1 MAGYVSGAGSGLL
14 SLDKK
19 PLIYVFNHMT
29 IKFGTDGWR
38 GIIADDFTFDNV
50 RYCAQGVSRYLLEQG
65 LAHRGLVI
73 GYDTRFGSEDFAL
86 AVAEVAA
93 GNGIVTYLCD
103 RPAPTPVLSFNVLH
117 QQAGG
122 GAMITA
128 SHNPAKWNG
137 FKYKPEYAGSAS
149 PEIVDALEKHIAAV
163 LRDKGVKT
171 SSWANALELGI
182 GKSIDPAPPYL
193 AHIARMVD
201 MQGIKAACLNVVVD
215 PMYGAGAGYLPSL
228 LNDGNIGVH
237 EIHGERNPV
246 FPGMGQPEPVAHNLL
261 DLSSAV
267 IEQNADAGLALDA
280 DADRFGLVDE
290 KGNFITPLQ
299 VFALL
304 TLYLLETKGERGA
317 LVKSLTAT
325 SMIFRL
331 GELFN
336 VPVHETPVGFK
347 YVGSVM
353 TQENALI
360 GGEESGGFGFRGH
373 IPERDGVLSALF
385 LLDMMVKTGKRP
397 SELVEYLYSRV
408 GPHHYRRDDVTFD
421 PAKRNTMQKRLQEA
435 SPDAIGGIRV
445 TRRDN
450 VDGTRFTLEDGS
462 WAIVR
467 FSGTEPLLR
476 VYAEGESPDRVDILI
491 AETRDLVGV

>member
-1 MAGYVSGAGSGLL
+1 
-14 SLDKK
+14 
-19 PLIYVFNHMT
+19 
-29 IKFGTDGWR
+29 
-38 GIIADDFTFDNV
+38 
-50 RYCAQGVSRYLLEQG
+50 
-65 LAHRGLVI
+65 
-73 GYDTRFGSEDFAL
+73 
-86 AVAEVAA
+86 
-93 GNGIVTYLCD
+93 
-103 RPAPTPVLSFNVLH
+103 
-117 QQAGG
+117 
-122 GAMITA
+122 
-128 SHNPAKWNG
+128 
-137 FKYKPEYAGSAS
+137 
-149 PEIVDALEKHIAAV
+149 
-163 LRDKGVKT
+163 
-171 SSWANALELGI
+171 
-182 GKSIDPAPPYL
+182 
-193 AHIARMVD
+193 
-201 MQGIKAACLNVVVD
+201 
-215 PMYGAGAGYLPSL
+215 
-228 LNDGNIGVH
+228 
-237 EIHGERNPV
+237 
-246 FPGMGQPEPVAHNLL
+246 VAHNLL

-435 SPDAIGGIRV
+435 SPDVIGGIRV

>member
-1 MAGYVSGAGSGLL
+1 
-14 SLDKK
+14 
-19 PLIYVFNHMT
+19 MT

-38 GIIADDFTFDNV
+38 GIIAEDFTFDNV
-50 RYCAQGVSRYLLEQG
+50 RHCAQGVSRYLLDLG
-65 LAHRGLVI
+65 LAQRGLVV
-73 GYDTRFGSEDFAL
+73 GYDTRFASEDFAL

-93 GNGIVTYLCD
+93 GNRITTYLCD
-103 RPAPTPVLSFNVLH
+103 KAAPTPVLSYNVLH
-117 QQAGG
+117 LQAGG

-149 PEIVDALEKHIAAV
+149 PEIVAALEKHIAAV
-163 LRDKGVKT
+163 LSDNVVKT
-171 SSWANALELGI
+171 ISWTDALERGI
-182 GKSIDPAPPYL
+182 GTTIDPATPYL
-193 AHIARMVD
+193 DHVARMVD
-201 MQGIKAACLNVVVD
+201 IQGIKASGLNVVVD

-228 LNDGNIGVH
+228 LSGGNIHVQ
-237 EIHGERNPV
+237 EIHGERNPI
-246 FPGMGQPEPVAHNLL
+246 FPGMGQPEPVAHNLV
-261 DLSSAV
+261 DLSRAV
-267 IEQNADAGLALDA
+267 LEQNADAGLALDA

-290 KGNFITPLQ
+290 NGNFITPLQ
-299 VFALL
+299 VFAILA
-304 TLYLLETKGERGA
+304 LYLLEIKGERGA

-347 YVGSVM
+347 YIGPVM
-353 TQENALI
+353 TSENALI

-421 PAKRNTMQKRLQEA
+421 SEKRSILEKRLQGA
-435 SPDAIGGIRV
+435 RPDTIDGIKVARH
-445 TRRDN
+445 DN
-450 VDGTRFTLEDGS
+450 VDGTRFTMEDGS

-467 FSGTEPLLR
+467 FSGTEPLMR
-476 VYAEGESPDRVDILI
+476 IYAEAKTPDSVDVLI
-491 AETRDLVGV
+491 TEARNLVGV

>member
-1 MAGYVSGAGSGLL
+1 
-14 SLDKK
+14 
-19 PLIYVFNHMT
+19 MT

-38 GIIADDFTFDNV
+38 GIIAQDFTFENV
-50 RYCAQGVSRYLLEQG
+50 RYCAQGVSRYLLENG
-65 LAHRGLVI
+65 LAQRGLVV
-73 GYDTRFGSEDFAL
+73 GYDTRFASEDFAL
-86 AVAEVAA
+86 AVAEVVA
-93 GNGIVTYLCD
+93 GNGITTYLCQQA
-103 RPAPTPVLSFNVLH
+103 APTPVLSYNVIDR
-117 QQAGG
+117 QAGG

-149 PEIVDALEKHIAAV
+149 PEIVAALEQHIADVSTSRAV
-163 LRDKGVKT
+163 KSK
-171 SSWANALELGI
+171 SWASALEQGI
-182 GKSIDPAPPYL
+182 GKSIDSASPYL
-193 AHIARMVD
+193 EHMARMVD
-201 MQGIKAACLNVVVD
+201 IQRLKDASLRVVVD
-215 PMYGAGAGYLPSL
+215 PMYGAGAGYFTSL
-228 LNDGNIGVH
+228 LSGGSIRVQ
-237 EIHGERNPV
+237 EIHSERNPI
-246 FPGMGQPEPVAHNLL
+246 FPGMGQPEPVAHNLNG
-261 DLSSAV
+261 LSKAV
-267 IEQNADAGLALDA
+267 LQQNADVGLALDA

-304 TLYLLETKGERGA
+304 ALYFLDIKGEQGA

-347 YVGSVM
+347 YIGPIM

-373 IPERDGVLSALF
+373 IPERDGILSGLF
-385 LLDMMVKTGKRP
+385 LLDMMVETGKRP

-408 GPHHYRRDDVTFD
+408 GPHHYRRDDVIFD
-421 PAKRNTMQKRLQEA
+421 PERRHGMEKRLQEA
-435 SPDAIGGIRV
+435 RPDAIGGTRV
-445 TRRDN
+445 ASRDN
-450 VDGTRFTLEDGS
+450 VDGTRFILEDGS

-476 VYAEGESPDRVDILI
+476 VYAEAESPNRVDILI
-491 AETRDLVGV
+491 AEARDLVGV

>member
-1 MAGYVSGAGSGLL
+1 
-14 SLDKK
+14 
-19 PLIYVFNHMT
+19 MT

-38 GIIADDFTFDNV
+38 GIIAQDFTFDNV
-50 RYCAQGVSRYLLEQG
+50 RLCAQGVSRYLLEHE
-65 LAHRGLVI
+65 LAQRGLVV
-73 GYDTRFGSEDFAL
+73 GFDTRFLSEDFAL
-86 AVAEVAA
+86 AVAEVVA
-93 GNGIVTYLCD
+93 GNGITTFLCQQ
-103 RPAPTPVLSFNVLH
+103 ATPTPVLSFNVLH
-117 QQAGG
+117 RQAGG

-149 PEIVDALEKHIAAV
+149 PEIVSALEEHIAAV
-163 LRDKGVKT
+163 STNSAVKST
-171 SSWANALELGI
+171 SWANALEQGI
-182 GKSIDPAPPYL
+182 GKPIDPASPYL
-193 AHIARMVD
+193 SHIARMVD
-201 MQGIKAACLNVVVD
+201 IQRIKDAGLQVVVD

-228 LNDGNIGVH
+228 LSGGSIRVQ
-237 EIHGERNPV
+237 EIHGERNPI
-246 FPGMGQPEPVAHNLL
+246 FPGMDQPEPVAHNLGG
-261 DLSSAV
+261 LSSAV
-267 IEQNADAGLALDA
+267 VEQGADVGLALDA
-280 DADRFGLVDE
+280 DADRFGLMDE

-304 TLYLLETKGERGA
+304 ALYLLETKGERGA

-325 SMIFRL
+325 SMVFRL

-347 YVGSVM
+347 YIGPIM

-373 IPERDGVLSALF
+373 IPERDGVLSGLF

-397 SELVEYLYSRV
+397 SELVDYLYSRV

-421 PAKRNTMQKRLQEA
+421 PEKRDIMEKRLREA
-435 SPDAIGGIRV
+435 NPDAIGGTKVARQ
-445 TRRDN
+445 DN
-450 VDGTRFTLEDGS
+450 VDGTRFILEDGS

-476 VYAEGESPDRVDILI
+476 VYAEAESPDRVEVLI
-491 AETRDLVGV
+491 AEARDLAGV